1 MERLE
6 ERIERAQRGGAE
18 EIALLVHDPALE
30 VLEAL
35 LRNPALGEANLLTLL
50 ARKNLPAELLEAVA
64 KNDELLRSLRVKAA
78 VARHP
83 RTPRLAAM
91 KLLKH
96 LFLFDLVAVSLEPGV
111 SAEIRRL
118 AEEQIIARVEQ
129 VPLGERITLARRAPA
144 RVAAALLALG
154 DEPVIVAALE
164 NPKMTEAAL
173 IGVLRQAE
181 LPESVIEGLARHPKW
196 SLRYDLRLQ
205 LVRHPLTPLA
215 LALAFLPDL
224 KPDDLMAIASD
235 HRMTPT
241 LRAYVKAEAER
252 RLRRGAVNR

>member
-6 ERIERAQRGGAE
+6 ARIERAQRGGAE
-18 EIALLVHDPALE
+18 ELALLVHDPALE

-50 ARKNLPAELLEAVA
+50 ARKNLPVELLELVA
-64 KNDELLRSLRVKAA
+64 KKGELLRSQRVKAA

-83 RTPRLAAM
+83 LTPRLAAM

-111 SAEIRRL
+111 SAEIKRL

-144 RVAAALLALG
+144 RVAAALAALG
-154 DEPVIVAALE
+154 DEPVLAAALE
-164 NPKMTEAAL
+164 NPKMTEGAL
-173 IGVLRQAE
+173 VGILRQDE
-181 LPESVIEGLARHPKW
+181 LPVAVAEGIARHPKW

-224 KPDDLMAIASD
+224 KPDDLMVIASD
-235 HRMTPT
+235 HRMTAT
-241 LRAYVKAEAER
+241 MRAYVQAEAQRRLER
-252 RLRRGAVNR
+252 RRSY